1 MSALGTAFKRTPYQT
16 FAALLVLFFS
26 LFLIAIIINS
36 VSFMYGLLNYVET
49 RPQVTVYFQ
58 NTANESQIFALRDDL
73 MKSGKVA
80 SIKYISKQEAFKIY
94 KDLTKDNPL
103 LIEMTSASILP
114 ASLEIYAKEPAY
126 LPQIADYL
134 KGKPAVDEVQFQK
147 IIVDRLLS
155 LTTAVK
161 FATLVMVSFLVL
173 MATIVIVATTSFKIA
188 LRKDEIEI
196 LQLLGASRFYIIKPF
211 LSEGFMI
218 GLISAVL
225 ACLVLGGVS
234 FALGGPLSAYLRG
247 IPAIQLHLPI
257 GALTVW
263 PFNPVFFAITFGIT
277 AAFGITIGLI
287 ANLLAS
293 RKYLS

>member
-1 MSALGTAFKRTPYQT
+1 MNALATSFKRTPYQT

-26 LFLIAIIINS
+26 LFLISVIINA

-58 NTANESQIFALRDDL
+58 NTAPESQIFSLRDDL

-114 ASLEIYAKEPAY
+114 ASLEIYAKEPGY

-134 KGKPAVDEVQFQK
+134 KGKPGVDEVQFQK
-147 IIVDRLLS
+147 IIVDRLLN

-161 FATLVMVSFLVL
+161 VSTLVMVSFLVL

-211 LSEGFMI
+211 LSEGIMI

-225 ACLVLGGVS
+225 ACLVLAGVS
-234 FALGGPLSAYLRG
+234 IALGRPLESYLRG
-247 IPAIQLHLPI
+247 IPDIQLHLSVMSV
-257 GALTVW
+257 TVW
-263 PFNPVFFAITFGIT
+263 PINPVFFGITFAITALFGVS
-277 AAFGITIGLI
+277 IGLI
-287 ANLLAS
+287 ANFLAS

>member
-1 MSALGTAFKRTPYQT
+1 MSALGNSFKRTPYQT

-26 LFLIAIIINS
+26 LFLISVIINS

-114 ASLEIYAKEPAY
+114 ASLEIYAKEPGY

-134 KGKPAVDEVQFQK
+134 KGKPGVDEVQFQK
-147 IIVDRLLS
+147 IIVDRLLNLS
-155 LTTAVK
+155 TAVK
-161 FATLVMVSFLVL
+161 TATLVMVSFLVL

-196 LQLLGASRFYIIKPF
+196 LQLLGASRFYIVKPF

-225 ACLVLGGVS
+225 ACLVLGGV
-234 FALGGPLSAYLRG
+234 ALAVNGPMQGYLRG
-247 IPAIQLHLPI
+247 IPAIQVHPAGI
-257 GALTVW
+257 GLTVW
-263 PFNPVFFAITFGIT
+263 PFNPVFFGITFVIT
-277 AAFGITIGLI
+277 AVFGVTIGLI

-293 RKYLS
+293 RKYLT

>member
-1 MSALGTAFKRTPYQT
+1 MNALSTSFKRTPYQT

-26 LFLIAIIINS
+26 LFLISIIITS

-58 NTANESQIFALRDDL
+58 NTANESQIFALRDEL
-73 MKSGKVA
+73 QKSGKVA

-94 KDLTKDNPL
+94 KELTKDNPL

-114 ASLEIYAKEPAY
+114 ASLEIYAKEPGY
-126 LPQIADYL
+126 LPQIAEFL
-134 KGKPAVDEVQFQK
+134 KNKPAVDEVQFQK
-147 IIVDRLLS
+147 IIVERLLS

-161 FATLVMVSFLVL
+161 MATLVMVAFLVL
-173 MATIVIVATTSFKIA
+173 MATIVIIATTSFKIA

-196 LQLLGASRFYIIKPF
+196 LQLIGASRFYIVKPF

-225 ACLVLGGVS
+225 ASLTLAGVSLVL
-234 FALGGPLSAYLRG
+234 AGPLSEYLRG
-247 IPAIQLHLPI
+247 IPDIQLRVSGI
-257 GALTVW
+257 ALTVW
-263 PFNPVFFAITFGIT
+263 PMNPVFFGLTFLITSVFGV
-277 AAFGITIGLI
+277 TIGLI

>member
-225 ACLVLGGVS
+225 ASLTLGGLSLVL
-234 FALGGPLSAYLRG
+234 AGPLSEYLRG
-247 IPAIQLHLPI
+247 IP
-257 GALTVW
+257 
-263 PFNPVFFAITFGIT
+263 PFSYDCMERA
-277 AAFGITIGLI
+277 
-287 ANLLAS
+287 
-293 RKYLS
+293 